1 MKGWFWRFPDISV
14 FTSDINNSVTS
25 QKQDKMTYSALSYGQ
40 NTKFNLILMLRYLMY
55 MLWFSFFFGSNFIF
69 ISLKIM
75 YLIHCRIPK
84 TKQKLNLH
92 LYISYIYINTK
103 DLFLKTHTHRT

>member
-1 MKGWFWRFPDISV
+1 
-14 FTSDINNSVTS
+14 
-25 QKQDKMTYSALSYGQ
+25 
-40 NTKFNLILMLRYLMY
+40 MY
-55 MLWFSFFFGSNFIF
+55 MLWFNFFFGSNFIF

-92 LYISYIYINTK
+92 LYIYISYIYINTK
-103 DLFLKTHTHRT
+103 GFFLNTHRTLSLKVNQCMINYRASINIYN

>member
-1 MKGWFWRFPDISV
+1 
-14 FTSDINNSVTS
+14 
-25 QKQDKMTYSALSYGQ
+25 
-40 NTKFNLILMLRYLMY
+40 MY
-55 MLWFSFFFGSNFIF
+55 MLWFNFFFGSNFIF

-92 LYISYIYINTK
+92 LYIYIYISHTSI
-103 DLFLKTHTHRT
+103 LTLKVFYLTHTAH

>member
-1 MKGWFWRFPDISV
+1 
-14 FTSDINNSVTS
+14 
-25 QKQDKMTYSALSYGQ
+25 
-40 NTKFNLILMLRYLMY
+40 MY

>member
-1 MKGWFWRFPDISV
+1 
-14 FTSDINNSVTS
+14 
-25 QKQDKMTYSALSYGQ
+25 MTYSALSYGQ

-103 DLFLKTHTHRT
+103 GLFLKTHTHRT